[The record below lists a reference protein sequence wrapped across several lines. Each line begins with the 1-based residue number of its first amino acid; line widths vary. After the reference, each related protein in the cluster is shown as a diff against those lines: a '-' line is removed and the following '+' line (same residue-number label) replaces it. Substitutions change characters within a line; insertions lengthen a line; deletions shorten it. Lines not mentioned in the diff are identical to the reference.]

1 MERHWELDVGTY
13 SVGYKII
20 SWGGSVIYDK
30 RFDYNMQYNKCMWRY
45 SSDSCIYQFVLSQ
58 KIGRHGKV

>member
-1 MERHWELDVGTY
+1 M
-13 SVGYKII
+13 
-20 SWGGSVIYDK
+20 IYDK